1 MPSMTHSFDKT
12 TMTTLAGLNLA
23 LSYENAA
30 VGRLEKRLSESIDP
44 EVKEKINRHLTQ
56 TREQQDRL
64 KLAIRALGG
73 EPLIENG
80 RLAVPEPPPSLKG
93 MIERGS
99 TPNERE
105 VWESMN
111 DLIVERAE
119 VILYEGGIQALV
131 LLKADKRAIKVLEKN
146 LKEEEAF
153 AIWLEKNNPRIA
165 KRLMKKQLE
174 EKKKEKTE
182 EAAVTS
188 TTT

>member
-1 MPSMTHSFDKT
+1 VAFSIFSCKSTSVVVVVGTVIIEPYFEINDDN
-12 TMTTLAGLNLA
+12 AVQVDA
-23 LSYENAA
+23 LSYENA
-30 VGRLEKRLSESIDP
+30 GS
-44 EVKEKINRHLTQ
+44 
-56 TREQQDRL
+56 QDRL
-64 KLAIRALGG
+64 KLTIRALGG

-80 RLAVPEPPPSLKG
+80 RLPVPEPPPSLKG

-111 DLIVERAE
+111 DLIIERAE
-119 VILYEGGIQALV
+119 VILYEGGIQALE

-153 AIWLEKNNPRIA
+153 AMWLEKNNPRIA

-174 EKKKEKTE
+174 DRKKKLLTE
-182 EAAVTS
+182 ETAVS
-188 TTT
+188 A